1 MKKLIK
7 AAAVLL
13 TLAVLLS
20 AGLLSALYLYN
31 RPSEGIPSEG
41 AVFEVE
47 EGQSLTAVSKRLAER
62 GLIRSH
68 YLLRGISRVER
79 TGAAIKSGYYR
90 IPPGMSTAEVHELLV
105 RGEQTLH
112 RVTIPEGLT
121 ISEIALE
128 FEEENICGAEDFIA
142 AATSAETSGGGASD
156 ESSSGGGASGE
167 SSSETEEPS
176 HTGTPGGGPVGY
188 AELLSGYP
196 IPKGIDSLEGFL
208 FPDTYLFQR
217 NFPAEKVVAHMIDT
231 FFDNLREIAPGY
243 TELSAEELYRKI
255 IIASIVEREYRASDE
270 AKKIASVFY
279 NRLERGMRLQ
289 SCATVV
295 YVLTEKQ
302 EKEHPKK
309 LTYEDLEV
317 ESDFNTYTRGGLPPS
332 PIANP
337 GAVALEATFH
347 PADTDYL
354 YFLLQDP
361 EDGRHT
367 FSKTLS
373 EHNEA
378 YRLYIK
384 Q

>member
-1 MKKLIK
+1 M
-7 AAAVLL
+7 
-13 TLAVLLS
+13 
-20 AGLLSALYLYN
+20 
-31 RPSEGIPSEG
+31 
-41 AVFEVE
+41 
-47 EGQSLTAVSKRLAER
+47 
-62 GLIRSH
+62 
-68 YLLRGISRVER
+68 
-79 TGAAIKSGYYR
+79 
-90 IPPGMSTAEVHELLV
+90 
-105 RGEQTLH
+105 
-112 RVTIPEGLT
+112 
-121 ISEIALE
+121 
-128 FEEENICGAEDFIA
+128 
-142 AATSAETSGGGASD
+142 
-156 ESSSGGGASGE
+156 
-167 SSSETEEPS
+167 
-176 HTGTPGGGPVGY
+176 
-188 AELLSGYP
+188 
-196 IPKGIDSLEGFL
+196 EGFL

-217 NFPAEKVVAHMIDT
+217 NFPAEKIVAHMVDT